1 MRLTVCELPD
11 DREAFTLTWVAL
23 RDHVRANR
31 SEMVLL
37 PEMPAHPWFAHKPG
51 FEDEVWREALRDH
64 DALLEGLAE
73 LSPAA
78 VLSSRPVEKE
88 GMRLNRGFLW
98 TSAEGYAP
106 VHDKRYLPDQ
116 EGYFEARWFHRGEVG
131 FTPVAVGDVSVGF
144 LICTDVM
151 FNERA
156 RGLGR
161 KGAHT
166 IAVPRATAEHGRW
179 EIALRMAAV
188 VSGAFVVSSNRAG
201 ERVDGGGFVFAGVG
215 LVVSPEGEVLA
226 RTSREEPFV
235 TVEVDPLEAGA
246 AKKSYPRNIAE

>member
-11 DREAFTLTWVAL
+11 DREAFALRWDAL
-23 RDHVRANR
+23 RDHVRTNR
-31 SEMVLL
+31 SEIVLL
-37 PEMPAHPWFAHKPG
+37 PEMPAYPWFAHKPD

-64 DALLEGLAE
+64 DALLERLAE
-73 LSPAA
+73 LAPAS
-78 VLSSRPVEKE
+78 VLSSRPAEEE
-88 GMRLNRGFLW
+88 GRRLNRGFLW
-98 TSAEGYAP
+98 TAAEGYAP

-116 EGYFEARWFHRGEVG
+116 EGYYEARWFHRGEFG
-131 FTPVAVGDVSVGF
+131 FTSVSVGDVSVGF

-161 KGAHT
+161 KGAHI
-166 IAVPRATAEHGRW
+166 IAVPRATAAHDRW

-188 VSGAFVVSSNRAG
+188 VSGAFVISSSRAG
-201 ERVDGGGFVFAGVG
+201 KRADGGQFVFGGEG

-226 RTSREEPFV
+226 RTSREESFV
-235 TVEVDPLEAGA
+235 TIEVDPLEAEA
-246 AKKSYPRNIAE
+246 DKENYPRNIPE